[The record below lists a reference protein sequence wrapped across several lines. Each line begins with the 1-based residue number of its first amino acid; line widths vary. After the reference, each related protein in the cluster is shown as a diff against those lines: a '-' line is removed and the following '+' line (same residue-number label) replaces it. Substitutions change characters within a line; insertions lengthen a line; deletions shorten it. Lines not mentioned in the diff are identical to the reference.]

1 MSLAL
6 ILNVLLVMTT
16 LAQAVVIPQVRNHFS
31 RGSFT
36 ESQTNVLLQRLDHAK
51 GNERQLDFLKIILL
65 SHSAVGACKEQN
77 NCVSQLIDAVEEIV
91 LLSDMRWPNCTR
103 LREAKH
109 YIRQLQTSDE
119 SFRGKLESLPAVLN
133 TLYGDPLRASVSSYL
148 SYQIKELRII
158 YQHVLLADTD
168 DLTWVQVG
176 NAAARCH
183 GSMQSGLKTLE
194 LLAGKS
200 DAIKQFVRSITSL
213 FKFRTESNFIRHVF
227 EKLDSSSESLRP
239 RDVDEALPRDI
250 QGDMKFLRDSLAVTL
265 RAGMFMILCMHMHIY
280 ACTFVFGALVSVS
293 SFIWITVYLDMLSNA
308 V

>member
-168 DLTWVQVG
+168 DLTWFRLG
-176 NAAARCH
+176 
-183 GSMQSGLKTLE
+183 TLPPGVMD
-194 LLAGKS
+194 LCSKS

>member
-1 MSLAL
+1 MSLAF

-16 LAQAVVIPQVRNHFS
+16 LVQAAVIPQVRSHFS

-36 ESQTNVLLQRLDHAK
+36 ESQTDVLLQRLDHAK
-51 GNERQLDFLKIILL
+51 GDERQLDFLKIILL
-65 SHSAVGACKEQN
+65 SHSAVDACKEQS
-77 NCVSQLIDAVEEIV
+77 NCVLQLIDAVEEIV
-91 LLSDMRWPNCTR
+91 VLSDMRWPNCSR
-103 LREAKH
+103 LREAKY
-109 YIRQLQTSDE
+109 YIRQLQASDE
-119 SFRGKLESLPAVLN
+119 SFRRKLESLPAVLN
-133 TLYGDPLRASVSSYL
+133 TLYGDPLRASISSYL

-176 NAAARCH
+176 NVAARCH

-194 LLAGKS
+194 LLTGKP
-200 DAIKQFVRSITSL
+200 DAANQFIRSIISL
-213 FKFRTESNFIRHVF
+213 FKFRTESNSIRNVL
-227 EKLDSSSESLRP
+227 EKLNLSSESLRP
-239 RDVDEALPRDI
+239 RGMDEALPRDI
-250 QGDMKFLRDSLAVTL
+250 QGDMKFLRDSLSVTL

-280 ACTFVFGALVSVS
+280 ACTFVFGVLVSVS